1 MIFLGC
7 RGERSW
13 LMLDRLEVLLLLLL
27 SGQRRSEVEL
37 ARALDALLSRKLFA
51 SAWFLLIVA
60 GSRLLFECV
69 LIDVLEKGN

>member
-1 MIFLGC
+1 M
-7 RGERSW
+7 
-13 LMLDRLEVLLLLLL
+13 LLLL